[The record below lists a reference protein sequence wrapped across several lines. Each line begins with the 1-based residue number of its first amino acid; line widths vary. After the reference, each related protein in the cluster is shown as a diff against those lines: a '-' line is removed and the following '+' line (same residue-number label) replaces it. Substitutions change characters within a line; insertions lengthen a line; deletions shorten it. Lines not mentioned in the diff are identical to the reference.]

1 MAKVY
6 SVPLSIYV
14 PLFDKYGILA
24 KVVRRLSIMSPVAV
38 SCRFKVAFKFLL
50 IVPPD
55 NIAFFCRAIDLY
67 SSGSSQ
73 PTSETLSVCAL
84 LTKGC
89 MDEALAT
96 MPPKIAERVAPM
108 SSNALIVGCT
118 PSAGFAPNTGLTI
131 FGITVGGGA
140 TGTTAGAGATRACGK
155 TLPSSSGRTPSMVIS
170 RLG

>member
-14 PLFDKYGILA
+14 PLLDKYGILA

-38 SCRFKVAFKFLL
+38 SCKFKVAFKFLL

-55 NIAFFCRAIDLY
+55 NIAFFCKAIDLY

-89 MDEALAT
+89 MDEALAA

-108 SSNALIVGCT
+108 SSNARIVGCT
-118 PSAGFAPNTGLTI
+118 PSAGFTI
-131 FGITVGGGA
+131 FGITAGGGR
-140 TGTTAGAGATRACGK
+140 TGATAGAGATRACGK